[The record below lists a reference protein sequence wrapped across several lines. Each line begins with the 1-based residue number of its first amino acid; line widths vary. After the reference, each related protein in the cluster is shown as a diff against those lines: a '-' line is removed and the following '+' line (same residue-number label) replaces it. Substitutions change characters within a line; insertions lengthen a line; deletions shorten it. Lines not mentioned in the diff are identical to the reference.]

1 MSTKIYGG
9 RIAPKLG
16 IQDLLEQFI
25 RCKHLFV
32 GKARKLFY
40 TKMYEQVL
48 ADYYFLSK
56 GNVNHLNTFYHLPES
71 EGISMADFWR
81 QHIKKSNNKTSEKF
95 LWFFRAY
102 QEKVNKCLKYCLDN
116 HKKYEYDFT
125 FNLCVYPYAKT
136 IKNKSLMVI
145 FTESDELEKYFDD
158 LPFVQDYHY
167 QNSTDKPDDVSSAD
181 WKKRI
186 RDWDRVIGNKNYSHN
201 AYQFELVSLSDL
213 SDFYFNTTTL
223 SALNVKIDRKRVA
236 KNIFLTLETSRKW
249 QIYLKQKKEKN
260 SEYEVRISDYMNIRS
275 EVISK
280 IDKSFTPYIQK
291 INQIYSELKRINL
304 PR

>member
-1 MSTKIYGG
+1 MSIKIYGG

-25 RCKHLFV
+25 RCKHLFI
-32 GKARKLFY
+32 GKAKKLFY

-71 EGISMADFWR
+71 EGVSMAAFWE
-81 QHIKKSNNKTSEKF
+81 QEIKGSNHKKSEKF

-116 HKKYEYDFT
+116 HQRYEYDYT
-125 FNLCVYPYAKT
+125 FKVCVYPYSKT

-145 FTESDELEKYFDD
+145 FTESDKLEKYFND
-158 LPFVQDYHY
+158 LPFVEDYHY
-167 QNSTDKPDDVSSAD
+167 QNSTDRPEGITKSQWS
-181 WKKRI
+181 KRI
-186 RDWDRVIGNKNYSHN
+186 RDWDRVIGSLNFSYN

-223 SALNVKIDRKRVA
+223 SALNIKIDRKRVA
-236 KNIFLTLETSRKW
+236 KNIFLTIETSRKFN
-249 QIYLKQKKEKN
+249 IYIKEKRKKEP
-260 SEYEVRISDYMNIRS
+260 EYQGAISDYMNIRFN
-275 EVISK
+275 VVTQINKAYIPYIKK
-280 IDKSFTPYIQK
+280 IDA
-291 INQIYSELKRINL
+291 IYSELKRINL